1 MVAPRICVRLRADVG
16 TWTLRNDHCGRT
28 IPIRLT
34 PMKTHAA
41 CSAIAAM
48 LLSLVRANMVS
59 AQLASTCVENS
70 PERRGELGCS
80 IIENKLLPGGLKEP
94 LFWHID
100 RFDSAERA
108 RKAVSPA
115 SIAFEADG
123 ASWLMTIESQ
133 ASDHHG
139 GRHVTE
145 VGPLPLPHA
154 QKYAMQVLSAAF
166 TPGMYSL
173 PHHHSGVEAIYV
185 IKGEACYETPTR
197 AVKLRKGETL
207 ALPGGTPMRAVVT
220 GSTLRYV
227 LSVIVYDAAQ
237 PPTMRMEEGTEPM
250 LVACR

>member
-1 MVAPRICVRLRADVG
+1 
-16 TWTLRNDHCGRT
+16 
-28 IPIRLT
+28 
-34 PMKTHAA
+34 MKTHAA
-41 CSAIAAM
+41 CCAIAVM

-115 SIAFEADG
+115 RIAFEAEG

-154 QKYAMQVLSAAF
+154 QKYAMQVLSAAVV
-166 TPGMYSL
+166 PPLLQDRKS
-173 PHHHSGVEAIYV
+173 
-185 IKGEACYETPTR
+185 TR
-197 AVKLRKGETL
+197 LNSSHVSISYAVF
-207 ALPGGTPMRAVVT
+207 
-220 GSTLRYV
+220 
-227 LSVIVYDAAQ
+227 
-237 PPTMRMEEGTEPM
+237 
-250 LVACR
+250 C